1 MDFNICIRSAG
12 RYVEGKYIGRSGI
25 GRLEVFISR
34 RLINSIEK
42 WV

>member
-1 MDFNICIRSAG
+1 MDFNICTRSVG
-12 RYVEGKYIGRSGI
+12 RYIEEKYRGRSGI

-34 RLINSIEK
+34 RLINSIEE